1 MKGETMSR
9 RLGIL
14 GLVLSIAAAAPVLAS
29 DTYTI
34 DKGHS
39 SVEFKVRHF
48 ASKVNGR
55 FGDFEG
61 TIQADPAK
69 PEASSVTFTIKTA
82 SIDTNNGKRDD
93 DLRSPNFFDAS
104 KFPEITF
111 KSSKMTATGKDQYA
125 VTGTLTMHGVS
136 KEVTLPVTYLGA
148 AKDPWGNQRASFELN
163 TKINRKDFG
172 IDWNKTLDSGGL
184 MLSDDVDV
192 TIDLET
198 IKKAPEAPAA
208 K

>member
-1 MKGETMSR
+1 MLR
-9 RLGIL
+9 RLGIPCL
-14 GLVLSIAAAAPVLAS
+14 LLLVLGAAAPLSAT
-29 DTYTI
+29 DTYAI

-39 SVEFKVRHF
+39 SVEFRVRHF

-61 TIQADPAK
+61 TIQADPTK
-69 PEASSVTFTIKTA
+69 PEASAVTFTIKSA

-93 DLRSPNFFDAS
+93 DLRSPNFFEAA

-111 KSSKMTATGKDQYA
+111 KSTKMTATGKDQYA

-136 KEVTLPVTYLGA
+136 KEVTLPVTYLGS

-163 TKINRKDFG
+163 TKLNRKDYG

-184 MLSDDVDV
+184 MLSEDVDV

-198 IKKAPEAPAA
+198 IRKAPEAPAT

>member
-1 MKGETMSR
+1 MR
-9 RLGIL
+9 RRLVLGIL
-14 GLVLSIAAAAPVLAS
+14 CLASAAALRAA

-39 SVEFKVRHF
+39 DVSFTIRHF
-48 ASKVNGR
+48 ASRVHGR

-69 PEASSVTFTIKTA
+69 PEASSVNFTIKSA

-93 DLRSPNFFDAS
+93 DLRSANFFDAP
-104 KFPEITF
+104 KFPEISF

-136 KEVTLPVTYLGA
+136 KEVTLPVTYLGS

-163 TKINRKDFG
+163 TKLNRKDWG

-184 MLSDDVDV
+184 MLSEDVDV

>member
-1 MKGETMSR
+1 MLR
-9 RLGIL
+9 RFVSI
-14 GLVLSIAAAAPVLAS
+14 GLLALVAAAPLFAAE
-29 DTYTI
+29 TYTI

-39 SVEFKVRHF
+39 SVEFRIRHF
-48 ASKVNGR
+48 ASKVTGR

-61 TIQADPAK
+61 AIQADPAR
-69 PEASSVTFTIKTA
+69 PDASSVTFTIKTA
-82 SIDTNNGKRDD
+82 SIDTNNGHRDD
-93 DLRSPNFFDAS
+93 DLKSPNFFDAA

-111 KSSKMTATGKDQYA
+111 KSSKMTSTGKDQYA

-136 KEVTLPVTYLGA
+136 KEVTLPVTYLGTQ
-148 AKDPWGNQRASFELN
+148 KDPRGNEHAGFELN
-163 TKINRKDFG
+163 TKLNRKDFG

-198 IKKAPEAPAA
+198 VRKAPEAPAT

>member
-1 MKGETMSR
+1 MLR
-9 RLGIL
+9 RPVTPGLL
-14 GLVLSIAAAAPVLAS
+14 LLVLGAAAPLFGAE
-29 DTYTI
+29 TYAI

-39 SVEFKVRHF
+39 SVEFRIRHF
-48 ASKVNGR
+48 ASKVSGR

-61 TIQADPAK
+61 AIQADPAK
-69 PEASSVTFTIKTA
+69 PDASSVTFTIKAA
-82 SIDTNNGKRDD
+82 SIDTNNGHRDD
-93 DLRSPNFFDAS
+93 DLRSPNFFDAA
-104 KFPEITF
+104 KFPEISF
-111 KSSKMTATGKDQYA
+111 KSSKMTSTGKDQYA

-136 KEVTLPVTYLGA
+136 KEVTLPVTYLGS
-148 AKDPWGNQRASFELN
+148 AKDPWGNERASFELN
-163 TKINRKDFG
+163 TKLNRKDWG

-198 IKKAPEAPAA
+198 VKKAPEAPAS